1 MPFELIDPQGD
12 RIANI
17 IGLQQRSS
25 RRPSTLPEAVSID
38 CSGNVRTIH
47 LLGGVAWAAY
57 PRFKNETTSIIIRLS
72 YGDGST
78 SDFELING
86 KHIVTYESGEDVPDS
101 KLAIEANGKQIR
113 YLKVSA
119 NADKELKKI
128 EFLKGVDFSIPLVF
142 AVTVEFASEDHESQ

>member
-1 MPFELIDPQGD
+1 MVV
-12 RIANI
+12 
-17 IGLQQRSS
+17 
-25 RRPSTLPEAVSID
+25 RRHYA
-38 CSGNVRTIH
+38 
-47 LLGGVAWAAY
+47 
-57 PRFKNETTSIIIRLS
+57 
-72 YGDGST
+72 DGSL
-78 SDFELING
+78 SVFELING

-128 EFLKGVDFSIPLVF
+128 EFLKGDDFSIPLVF